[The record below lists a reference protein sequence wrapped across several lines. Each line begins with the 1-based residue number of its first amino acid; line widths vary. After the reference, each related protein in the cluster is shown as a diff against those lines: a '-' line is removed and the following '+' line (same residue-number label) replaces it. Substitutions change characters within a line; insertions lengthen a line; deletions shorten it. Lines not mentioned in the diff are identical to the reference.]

1 MMVTTQYPVYKILGT
16 HNVRDLGG
24 YRTKSGKIT
33 KTQQFIRSDSL
44 HKIGKEGINFL
55 VKKNLT
61 TVIDLRTSNEIKNE
75 LSPFSHVSG
84 VKFINIPLLDNLAPT
99 FLGTGKIGK
108 ISNDPLLSF
117 YLSALHERQF
127 AIRDIFSAI
136 SEADPGLILFNCTAG
151 KDRTGIISALLLGL
165 VEVPAVDII
174 KNYTDSEI
182 FISKLVKE
190 FLERSRERG
199 GDTES
204 YARMLRCPAETM
216 ASALESIYVSHK
228 NIYSYLRTI
237 GLSEEQLFKVSHR
250 LVETNLRN

>member
-1 MMVTTQYPVYKILGT
+1 MMVTEQYPVYKIHGT

-33 KTQQFIRSDSL
+33 KTQRFIRSDSL
-44 HKIGKEGINFL
+44 HRIRDEGINFL
-55 VKKNLT
+55 IKKNLK

-75 LSPFSHVSG
+75 PNPFSDIAE
-84 VKFINIPLLDNLAPT
+84 VKFFNIPLLDNLAPT
-99 FLGTGKIGK
+99 FLGTSKIGK

-127 AIRDIFSAI
+127 AIRNIFSVI
-136 SEADPGLILFNCTAG
+136 SEADSGLILFNCTAG

-165 VEVPAVDII
+165 VEVPTVDII

-182 FISKLVKE
+182 FISELVKE
-190 FLERSRERG
+190 FLEKSRRRG

-216 ASALESIYVSHK
+216 ASALNSISVSHK
-228 NIYSYLRTI
+228 NIYTYLTKI
-237 GLSEEQLFKVSHR
+237 GLSKEQLVKVSHR
-250 LVETNLRN
+250 LVNKSF